1 MNTKYYMM
9 FCCPVL
15 NELFFEVSGDQAET
29 STAGGSNRKLDN
41 KDRDDKG
48 ESEEEEDEMEGQRE
62 GD

>member
-1 MNTKYYMM
+1 ML
-9 FCCPVL
+9 CCPVL
-15 NELFFEVSGDQAET
+15 YELFFEVSGDQAET

-48 ESEEEEDEMEGQRE
+48 ESDEEEDEKEGQRE